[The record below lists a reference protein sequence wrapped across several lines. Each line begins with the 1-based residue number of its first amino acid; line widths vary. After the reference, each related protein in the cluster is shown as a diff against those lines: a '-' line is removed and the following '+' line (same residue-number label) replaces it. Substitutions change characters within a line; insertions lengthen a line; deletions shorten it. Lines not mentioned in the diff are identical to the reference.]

1 MTLIEKYSHKE
12 RRSAW
17 KNAGRY
23 CFLETQFWP
32 HQYYCKEIWSGIS
45 CTATAFALKT
55 SSNIVFLK
63 LDFDLPHIIFKKF
76 GREFDE
82 KSSTN
87 DVFLKL
93 DQDFSYVISD
103 TNTKERS
110 KNEKEY
116 EINKERRRH
125 CSSEK
130 FSSGKKV

>member
-1 MTLIEKYSHKE
+1 MQ
-12 RRSAW
+12 AV
-17 KNAGRY
+17 
-23 CFLETQFWP
+23 
-32 HQYYCKEIWSGIS
+32 
-45 CTATAFALKT
+45 
-55 SSNIVFLK
+55 IVFLK
-63 LDFDLPHIIFKKF
+63 LDFDLPHIVFKKF

-116 EINKERRRH
+116 EINKER
-125 CSSEK
+125 C
-130 FSSGKKV
+130 

>member
-12 RRSAW
+12 RRSAR
-17 KNAGRY
+17 K
-23 CFLETQFWP
+23 TQ
-32 HQYYCKEIWSGIS
+32 
-45 CTATAFALKT
+45 AV
-55 SSNIVFLK
+55 IVFLK
-63 LDFDLPHIIFKKF
+63 LDFDLPHIIFRNLVGYF
-76 GREFDE
+76 VQSRPE
-82 KSSTN
+82 N

-93 DQDFSYVISD
+93 NQYFSYVISD

-130 FSSGKKV
+130 FSAGKKVQRDSHQNSACCSKRQGGGHTDGV